1 MNKAKYEG
9 LPADL
14 KAALDKHSGMAASEM
29 AGNLWD
35 TRACRSRR
43 WSRAAATP
51 SPCSSEDEK
60 AKWQKATEP
69 VIEAWIKGVK
79 DKGLDGGKLLDTAKG
94 LLAKYE
100 KA

>member
-1 MNKAKYEG
+1 MVKGRGKTITVLSA
-9 LPADL
+9 
-14 KAALDKHSGMAASEM
+14 
-29 AGNLWD
+29 
-35 TRACRSRR
+35 
-43 WSRAAATP
+43 
-51 SPCSSEDEK
+51 DEK

-94 LLAKYE
+94 LLAKHE